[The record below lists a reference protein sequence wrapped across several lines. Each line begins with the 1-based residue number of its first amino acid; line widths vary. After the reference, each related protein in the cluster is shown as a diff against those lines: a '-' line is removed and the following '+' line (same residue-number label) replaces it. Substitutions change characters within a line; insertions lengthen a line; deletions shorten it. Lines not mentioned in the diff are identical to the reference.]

1 MPGLPAVGTLS
12 YNGYTF
18 DGTAKIKVAAH
29 KVRDEAERTVIGV
42 RYEITVEAVIAGS
55 GSGTS
60 DVNMAAVHAALSQDG
75 QHLVFANKGF
85 GSSVSING
93 PSGFRDIE
101 WGPKTEVL
109 YWEPMGSS
117 QACAIVWTVTT
128 TIPECSLAN
137 TSGIMA
143 MNYEIDYQVDIHGDT
158 TRTITGYLQIAVT
171 RTIVKSIPDVADRYR
186 VNVAPQAPLGYE
198 RTQDWKTSKNKSRLD
213 FTIVDT
219 QIPSPNPYPPNVTAI
234 DGTHSV
240 SWSRANRGGMKH
252 RNILEMTVRPQR
264 GVSGGQAWLI
274 FLTILRQR
282 LQASSYANRKVF
294 IDEVS
299 VQENIFGFPCEFRVG
314 WRLIG
319 KLKDIITDNGLWQ
332 PIGTDWQL
340 WAASL
345 TGTQFN
351 IRGSSGLILQPNNDA
366 IVDLCGYS
374 FTNTNDGGQVIQIP
388 APPPP
393 SPIKNETPTPS
404 ESWLYYRAQLIPI
417 TSTPLVRHSV
427 LQTPPTDSAPGDIN
441 ATGGFSLP
449 YSSSATADVIQK
461 RGKDRIWVR
470 FVGQARR
477 AGFKIPRPKLLTIG
491 GAAATEKHGVFSM
504 RKIGDY
510 LGVPVYAAQWDIT
523 YALNNAP
530 QGEIVPPDNVEEPDN

>member
-18 DGTAKIKVAAH
+18 DGTAQIKVAAH

-42 RYEITVEAVIAGS
+42 RYEITVSAIIAGT

-75 QHLVFANKGF
+75 QQLVFANKGF
-85 GSSVSING
+85 GASVSVNG
-93 PSGFRDIE
+93 PSGFRDIA

-109 YWEPMGSS
+109 YWAPIGSS
-117 QACAIVWTVTT
+117 QACQIVWVVTT
-128 TIPECSLAN
+128 TIPECSFAN

-143 MNYEIDYQVDIHGDT
+143 MNYEIDYQIDQHGDT
-158 TRTITGYLQIAVT
+158 TRTISGYLQIAVT
-171 RTIVKSIPDVADRYR
+171 RTIVKTIPDVADRYR
-186 VNVAPQAPLGYE
+186 TAISPQAPLGYE
-198 RTQDWKTSKNKSRLD
+198 RTQQWKTSKDKGRLD
-213 FTIVDT
+213 FTIVDA
-219 QIPSPNPYPPNVTAI
+219 QIPSPNPYPANVTAI
-234 DGTHSV
+234 SGTHSAG
-240 SWSRANRGGMKH
+240 WSRANRQGGKQ
-252 RNILEMTVRPQR
+252 RNVLEMRVRPQR
-264 GVSGGQAWLI
+264 GISGIQAWLI
-274 FLTILRQR
+274 FHTLLMQRRQ
-282 LQASSYANRKVF
+282 AAVYAGRQVMF
-294 IDEVS
+294 DELS
-299 VQENIFGFPCEFRVG
+299 VQEDLFGFPCAFRAG
-314 WRLIG
+314 WHVIG
-319 KLKDIITDNGLWQ
+319 SVDNIITDNGLWK

-345 TGTQFN
+345 TGTQLN

-374 FTNTNDGGQVIQIP
+374 GTSQNDGGQIIQQPEPP
-388 APPPP
+388 AAVPL
-393 SPIKNETPTPS
+393 KNEYPTPAK
-404 ESWLYYRAQLIPI
+404 SWLYYRAQLIPI

-427 LQTPPTDSAPGDIN
+427 LQAPPTDSAPSDPN

-449 YSSSATADVIQK
+449 YSSSATSDIIQK

-477 AGFKIPRPKLLTIG
+477 AGFKIPRPKLVSIG
-491 GAAATEKHGVFSM
+491 GAAATEKHGIFSM
-504 RKIGDY
+504 RKVGDY

-523 YALNNAP
+523 YVLNNAP
-530 QGEIVPPDNVEEPDN
+530 QGEIAPPDNVEEPDN